1 MTEDFQPQPRK
12 ATAESATRK
21 EIIDIRLGEAG
32 WNTADRSLVIE
43 EFFIPPADQQNRVGP
58 FIDENPLPSGGR
70 GFSDYVLLGKNGKP
84 LAVVE
89 AKRSSKD
96 AALGRE
102 QAKLYCNDILARQG
116 ELPFCFYTNG
126 HEIFFWNLGE
136 NPPQKVHGFPTRQ
149 DLERLLF
156 IRRHKKPLTD
166 ELINTSIAG
175 RDFQLQA
182 IRSVMEGIEKK
193 RRRFLLVMAT
203 GTGKTRTCI
212 ALVDA
217 LMRAGHVQRVLF
229 LVDRI
234 ALRGQALDAFREH
247 IPDEPRW
254 PEPGEKTIATD
265 RRVYVATYPTMLNV
279 VRDEADSLSPHF
291 FDLVVVDESHRSIYN
306 TYGEVLEYFNAIQ
319 LGLTAT
325 PRGVVDHNTFQLFEC
340 EDGLPT
346 FAFSYDEAIN
356 HTPPYLC
363 DFRVLKI
370 KTKFQEDGIS
380 KRTISL
386 EDQKQMILEGKDI
399 ADINFEGS
407 DLEKSVTN
415 HATNALIVKEF
426 MEASI
431 KDPNGVLPGKT
442 IFFCLSIS
450 HARRMESI
458 FDSLYPEYRGELA
471 KVMVSDD
478 PRVYGKGGLLDQ
490 FTRNNMPRVAISVDM
505 LDTGIDVREIVN
517 LVFAKPV
524 FSYTKFWQMIGRGT
538 RLLESNKIK
547 AWCPDKDV
555 FQIIDCWDNFDYF
568 KVTPQGKEPKPQIPL
583 PVRFAGV
590 RIDKIEAAQA
600 LGQSRVAEKEIAN
613 LRTQIAA
620 FPAQSV
626 AIMEA
631 QPLLA
636 QCREE
641 SFWEPLTAERIAFLR
656 HAVQP
661 LFRVVSQADFKAM
674 RFEKDLLEASLAHL
688 KNEKEKYRAL
698 TENLIAQIGE
708 LPLAVNIVA
717 QEAGLIQ
724 KAQTNH
730 YWATM
735 TDQTFDHLATN
746 LAPLMHYRDRRES
759 SSGPATFNFADVLVA
774 KEYVEFGPEHESL
787 SIAQYR
793 QLVEHKLQE
802 LTASNP
808 ILQKIR
814 DARPVSEEE
823 AAILAAQLHEEHPHI
838 TLDLL
843 RRVYRHRTA
852 PFLRL
857 IRHILGIEILE
868 SFPDTVSRS
877 IDQFI
882 TEHPRLTGH
891 QLQFLNLLRD
901 YLIHR
906 GGVEKRDLIQAPFTV
921 IHPNG
926 IRGVFSPAEIDEILT
941 LTQKLAA

>member
-1 MTEDFQPQPRK
+1 MPT
-12 ATAESATRK
+12 ESATRK
-21 EIIDIRLGEAG
+21 EIIDFRLKVAG
-32 WNTADRSLVIE
+32 WNVADRTQVIE
-43 EFFIPPADQQNRVGP
+43 EFFVS
-58 FIDENPLPSGGR
+58 PLGDGANATSPVLSDKLATYSSR
-70 GFSDYVLLGKNGKP
+70 EFSDYVLLGKNGKP

-89 AKRSSKD
+89 AKKSSKN
-96 AALGRE
+96 AELGRE
-102 QAKLYCNDILARQG
+102 QAKQYCHNIQAQNGG

-126 HEIFFWNLGE
+126 LEIFFWSLGE
-136 NPPQKVHGFPTRQ
+136 TPPQRVYGFPTRQ
-149 DLERLLF
+149 DLERLLH
-156 IRRHKKPLTD
+156 IRKHKKPLTE
-166 ELINTSIAG
+166 ELINTAIAG

-182 IRSVMEGIEKK
+182 IRSVMEGIEKN
-193 RRRFLLVMAT
+193 RRLFLLVMAT

-217 LMRAGHVQRVLF
+217 LMRAGQVQRTLF

-234 ALRGQALDAFREH
+234 ALREQALDAFKEH

-254 PEPGEKTIATD
+254 PELGEKTIATD
-265 RRVYVATYPTMLNV
+265 RRIYVGTYPTMLNI
-279 VRDEADSLSPHF
+279 VRDETNSLSPHF
-291 FDLVVVDESHRSIYN
+291 FDLIVIDESHRSIYN
-306 TYGEVLEYFNAIQ
+306 TYGEVLNYFNAIK

-325 PRGVVDHNTFQLFEC
+325 PRDVVDHNTFELFQC

-346 FAFSYDEAIN
+346 FAYSYDEAID
-356 HTPPYLC
+356 HVPPYLC

-370 KTKFQEDGIS
+370 KTKFQDEGIS

-386 EDQKQMILEGKDI
+386 DDQKRLILEGKEI
-399 ADINFEGS
+399 EDINFEGS
-407 DLEKSVTN
+407 DLEKTVTN

-426 MEASI
+426 MEESI

-442 IFFCLSIS
+442 IFFCMTMK
-450 HARRMESI
+450 HARRIEAI
-458 FDSLYPEYRGELA
+458 FDSLYPEYKGELA

-490 FTRNNMPRVAISVDM
+490 FTRNDMPRVAISVDM

-547 AWCPDKDV
+547 PWCPEKDV
-555 FQIIDCWDNFDYF
+555 FQIIDFWDNFDYF
-568 KVTPQGKEPKPQIPL
+568 KLTPMGKVPKPQIPL
-583 PVRFAGV
+583 PVRFVGI

-600 LGQSRVAEKEIAN
+600 LGHAGVAEKEIVA
-613 LRTQIAA
+613 LRTQIAT
-620 FPAQSV
+620 FPAGSV

-631 QPLLA
+631 QFQLA
-636 QCREE
+636 QCQDDV
-641 SFWEPLTAERIAFLR
+641 FWQPLTAERIAFLR
-656 HAVQP
+656 HAIQP

-674 RFEKDLLEASLAHL
+674 RFEKDVLEASLAHL
-688 KNEKEKYRAL
+688 KNEKEKYSAL
-698 TENLIAQIGE
+698 TENLVAQISE
-708 LPLAVNIVA
+708 LPLSVNIVA

-735 TDQTFDHLATN
+735 TDPGFDNLAAR
-746 LAPLMHYRDRRES
+746 LAPLMHFRDGRDTGT
-759 SSGPATFNFADVLVA
+759 GPAKFNFADVLA
-774 KEYVEFGPEHESL
+774 TKEYVEFGPEHESL

-793 QLVEHKLQE
+793 QLVEQKVNE
-802 LTASNP
+802 LTASNL

-814 DARPVSEEE
+814 DAQPVSDKE
-823 AAILAAQLHEEHPHI
+823 AEALAAQLHDEHPHI
-838 TLDLL
+838 TLQLL
-843 RRVYRHRTA
+843 RRVYQHQTA
-852 PFLRL
+852 PFLRF

-882 TEHPRLTGH
+882 AEHRTLTSH

-906 GGVEKRDLIQAPFTV
+906 GGIEKRDLIQAPFTI
-921 IHPNG
+921 IHPSG
-926 IRGVFSPAEIDEILT
+926 IRGVFSPAEINEILT